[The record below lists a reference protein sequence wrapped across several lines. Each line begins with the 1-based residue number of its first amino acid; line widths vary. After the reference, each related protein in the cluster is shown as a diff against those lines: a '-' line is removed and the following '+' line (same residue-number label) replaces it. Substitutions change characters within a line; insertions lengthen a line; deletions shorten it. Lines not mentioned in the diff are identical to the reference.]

1 VSDDEFDPATT
12 PPPTTAV
19 VGVQPCA
26 AGETPDGEL
35 PPVSPAM
42 DQLVSEAITR
52 RLRTEADAIAAVK
65 FEELLTPELHQA
77 LQEAAERS
85 LRAQIEAGTVESGP
99 PSDETPQLVYGS
111 TEEFVRKL
119 LCTLYRREVTEGQ
132 ARHWC
137 PQWWRHGEATARLE
151 ALWRAWEHLR
161 LDGATG
167 MSVWWK
173 DHADHHMEKL
183 FAPDGTFK
191 NCTVRGGHKAALQA
205 LPLTAPPGRMFPD
218 VRLSTSSEDGP

>member
-1 VSDDEFDPATT
+1 VSEQEFDPATA

-19 VGVQPCA
+19 VMQPS
-26 AGETPDGEL
+26 AGDGTPDGEL
-35 PPVSPAM
+35 APVSPAM
-42 DQLVSEAITR
+42 DQLVTEAITR
-52 RLRTEADAIAAVK
+52 RLRNEADTIAAVK

-77 LQEAAERS
+77 LQEATERS
-85 LRAQIEAGTVESGP
+85 LRAQIEAATAESSQT
-99 PSDETPQLVYGS
+99 SDETPQLVYGS

-119 LCTLYRREVTEGQ
+119 LSTVYRREVTEGQ

-191 NCTVRGGHKAALQA
+191 NCTVRGGHKAALRA

-218 VRLSTSSEDGP
+218 VRLSTSSEDNP